1 MIIDEIKKDNIRAMK
16 EHDAVA
22 RAIYGV
28 VMNKVLLN
36 NIELKKDGKTQ
47 TDADVVQILQ
57 KTIKELT
64 EEKENFLKAGNKAEA
79 DNIESQKALISKF
92 LPKMLSEE
100 EIRAIIASLP
110 DKSIP
115 AVMKHFKEHYAGKVD
130 MGVVNK
136 IARVGV

>member
-1 MIIDEIKKDNIRAMK
+1 MILDDIKKDNIQAMK
-16 EHDAVA
+16 DHNALA

-28 VMNKVLLN
+28 VMNKILLLS
-36 NIELKKDGKTQ
+36 IEFKKDGKEIA
-47 TDADVVQILQ
+47 DADVVQILQ

-64 EEKENFLKAGNKAEA
+64 EERENYIKAGNLVEAE
-79 DNIESQKALISKF
+79 NIAKQKEIITKY

-100 EIRAIIASLP
+100 EVKEIINGLA

-115 AVMKHFKEHYAGKVD
+115 SIMKHFKAEYAGKVD

-136 IARVGV
+136 IARSL